1 MKFKKFRIG
10 SREISPDNQPY
21 LIAEVGINHNGDVGL
36 AKKMV
41 DAAKRA
47 GADAVKF
54 QTFKAQEL
62 CGDKDQ
68 VFTYFSQGKE
78 VVYSFPLYLVII
90 ALVALLIFTISKF
103 KKLGLQ
109 LKLIKFT
116 FLFYLLFVVGIT
128 SLFLFKLMPNV
139 PDSVSFGLG
148 YYLLILGLPF
158 TYLGLRGIMRDKN
171 LLDSLNRLR

>member
-1 MKFKKFRIG
+1 MIQRIQHVYFG
-10 SREISPDNQPY
+10 FVIINLSLLLIGLEIGTYQ
-21 LIAEVGINHNGDVGL
+21 
-36 AKKMV
+36 AKNIPH
-41 DAAKRA
+41 
-47 GADAVKF
+47 
-54 QTFKAQEL
+54 Q
-62 CGDKDQ
+62 
-68 VFTYFSQGKE
+68 FTIYGFFQGKE
-78 VVYSFPLYLVII
+78 VVYSFPLYLAIV
-90 ALVALLIFTISKF
+90 ALVVLLLFTISKF
-103 KKLGLQ
+103 KKLSLQ

-128 SLFLFKLMPNV
+128 ALFLFKLMPNV

>member
-1 MKFKKFRIG
+1 MIQRIQHLYFG
-10 SREISPDNQPY
+10 FVIINLSILLSGLEIGTYQ
-21 LIAEVGINHNGDVGL
+21 
-36 AKKMV
+36 AKEMPH
-41 DAAKRA
+41 
-47 GADAVKF
+47 
-54 QTFKAQEL
+54 Q
-62 CGDKDQ
+62 
-68 VFTYFSQGKE
+68 FTIYGFFQGKE
-78 VVYSFPLYLVII
+78 VLWGFPFYLVII

-103 KKLGLQ
+103 KKIGLQ

-171 LLDSLNRLR
+171 LLDSYNRLR

>member
-1 MKFKKFRIG
+1 MIQRIQHLYFG
-10 SREISPDNQPY
+10 FVIINLSILLSGLEIGTYQ
-21 LIAEVGINHNGDVGL
+21 
-36 AKKMV
+36 AKEMPHQFTIY
-41 DAAKRA
+41 
-47 GADAVKF
+47 GFF
-54 QTFKAQEL
+54 QE
-62 CGDKDQ
+62 
-68 VFTYFSQGKE
+68 KE
-78 VVYSFPLYLVII
+78 VVWGFPFYLVII

-103 KKLGLQ
+103 KKIGLQ

-171 LLDSLNRLR
+171 LLDSYNRLR

>member
-1 MKFKKFRIG
+1 MIQRIQHLYFG
-10 SREISPDNQPY
+10 FVIINLSILLSGLEIGTYQ
-21 LIAEVGINHNGDVGL
+21 
-36 AKKMV
+36 AKEMPH
-41 DAAKRA
+41 
-47 GADAVKF
+47 
-54 QTFKAQEL
+54 Q
-62 CGDKDQ
+62 
-68 VFTYFSQGKE
+68 FTIYGFFQGKE
-78 VVYSFPLYLVII
+78 VVWGFPFYLVII
-90 ALVALLIFTISKF
+90 ALVALLLFTISKF
-103 KKLGLQ
+103 KKIGLQ

-171 LLDSLNRLR
+171 LLDSYNRLR

>member
-1 MKFKKFRIG
+1 MIQRIQHLYFG
-10 SREISPDNQPY
+10 FVIINLSLLLSGLEIGTYQ
-21 LIAEVGINHNGDVGL
+21 
-36 AKKMV
+36 AKEMPH
-41 DAAKRA
+41 
-47 GADAVKF
+47 
-54 QTFKAQEL
+54 Q
-62 CGDKDQ
+62 
-68 VFTYFSQGKE
+68 FTIYGFFQGKE
-78 VVYSFPLYLVII
+78 VVWGFPFYLVII

-103 KKLGLQ
+103 KKIGLQ

-171 LLDSLNRLR
+171 LLDSYNRLR

>member
-1 MKFKKFRIG
+1 MIQRIQHLYFG
-10 SREISPDNQPY
+10 FVIINLSILLSGLEIGTYQ
-21 LIAEVGINHNGDVGL
+21 
-36 AKKMV
+36 AKEMPH
-41 DAAKRA
+41 
-47 GADAVKF
+47 
-54 QTFKAQEL
+54 Q
-62 CGDKDQ
+62 
-68 VFTYFSQGKE
+68 FTIYGFFQGKE
-78 VVYSFPLYLVII
+78 VVWGFPFYLVII

-103 KKLGLQ
+103 KKIGLQ

-171 LLDSLNRLR
+171 LLDSYNRLR

>member
-1 MKFKKFRIG
+1 MIQRIQHLYFG
-10 SREISPDNQPY
+10 FVIINLSILLSGLEIGTYQ
-21 LIAEVGINHNGDVGL
+21 
-36 AKKMV
+36 AKEMPH
-41 DAAKRA
+41 
-47 GADAVKF
+47 
-54 QTFKAQEL
+54 Q
-62 CGDKDQ
+62 
-68 VFTYFSQGKE
+68 FTIYGFFQGKE
-78 VVYSFPLYLVII
+78 VVWGFPFYLVII

-103 KKLGLQ
+103 KKIGLQ

>member
-1 MKFKKFRIG
+1 MIQRIQHLYFG
-10 SREISPDNQPY
+10 FVIINLSILLSGLEIGTYQ
-21 LIAEVGINHNGDVGL
+21 
-36 AKKMV
+36 AKEMPH
-41 DAAKRA
+41 
-47 GADAVKF
+47 
-54 QTFKAQEL
+54 Q
-62 CGDKDQ
+62 
-68 VFTYFSQGKE
+68 FTIYGFFQGKE
-78 VVYSFPLYLVII
+78 VVWGFPFYLVII
-90 ALVALLIFTISKF
+90 ALVALLLFTISKF
-103 KKLGLQ
+103 KKIGLQ

>member
-1 MKFKKFRIG
+1 MIQRIQHLYFG
-10 SREISPDNQPY
+10 FVIINLSILLSGLEIGTYQ
-21 LIAEVGINHNGDVGL
+21 
-36 AKKMV
+36 AKEMPH
-41 DAAKRA
+41 
-47 GADAVKF
+47 
-54 QTFKAQEL
+54 Q
-62 CGDKDQ
+62 
-68 VFTYFSQGKE
+68 FTIYGFFQGKE
-78 VVYSFPLYLVII
+78 VVWGFPFYLVII

-103 KKLGLQ
+103 KKLSLQ

-128 SLFLFKLMPNV
+128 AMFLFKLMPNV
-139 PDSVSFGLG
+139 PDSVSFGFG

>member
-1 MKFKKFRIG
+1 MIQRIQHLYFG
-10 SREISPDNQPY
+10 FVIINLSILLSGLEIGTYQ
-21 LIAEVGINHNGDVGL
+21 
-36 AKKMV
+36 AKEMPH
-41 DAAKRA
+41 
-47 GADAVKF
+47 
-54 QTFKAQEL
+54 Q
-62 CGDKDQ
+62 
-68 VFTYFSQGKE
+68 FTIYGFFQGKE
-78 VVYSFPLYLVII
+78 LVWGFPFYLVII
-90 ALVALLIFTISKF
+90 ALVALLLFTISKF

-128 SLFLFKLMPNV
+128 ALFLFKLMPNV

>member
-1 MKFKKFRIG
+1 MIQRIQHLYFG
-10 SREISPDNQPY
+10 FVIINLSILLSGLEIGTYQ
-21 LIAEVGINHNGDVGL
+21 
-36 AKKMV
+36 AKEMPH
-41 DAAKRA
+41 
-47 GADAVKF
+47 
-54 QTFKAQEL
+54 Q
-62 CGDKDQ
+62 
-68 VFTYFSQGKE
+68 FTIYGFFQGKE
-78 VVYSFPLYLVII
+78 VVWGFPFYLVII

-103 KKLGLQ
+103 KKIGLQ

-158 TYLGLRGIMRDKN
+158 TYLGLRGIQRDKN
-171 LLDSLNRLR
+171 LLDSYNRLR

>member
-1 MKFKKFRIG
+1 MIQRIQHLYFG
-10 SREISPDNQPY
+10 FVIINLSILLSGLEIGTYQ
-21 LIAEVGINHNGDVGL
+21 
-36 AKKMV
+36 AKEMPH
-41 DAAKRA
+41 
-47 GADAVKF
+47 
-54 QTFKAQEL
+54 Q
-62 CGDKDQ
+62 
-68 VFTYFSQGKE
+68 FTIYGFFQGKE
-78 VVYSFPLYLVII
+78 VVWEFPFYLVII

-103 KKLGLQ
+103 KKIGLQ

-158 TYLGLRGIMRDKN
+158 TYLGLRGIIRDKN
-171 LLDSLNRLR
+171 LLDSYNRLR

>member
-1 MKFKKFRIG
+1 MIQRIQHLYFG
-10 SREISPDNQPY
+10 FVIINLSILLSGLEIGTYQ
-21 LIAEVGINHNGDVGL
+21 
-36 AKKMV
+36 AKEMPH
-41 DAAKRA
+41 
-47 GADAVKF
+47 
-54 QTFKAQEL
+54 Q
-62 CGDKDQ
+62 
-68 VFTYFSQGKE
+68 FTIYGFFQGKE
-78 VVYSFPLYLVII
+78 VVWGFPFYLVII
-90 ALVALLIFTISKF
+90 ALVALLLFTISKF

-128 SLFLFKLMPNV
+128 ALFLFKLMPNV
-139 PDSVSFGLG
+139 PDSVSFGFG

>member
-1 MKFKKFRIG
+1 MIQRIQHVYFG
-10 SREISPDNQPY
+10 FVIINLSLLLSGLEIGTYQANNIPHQ
-21 LIAEVGINHNGDVGL
+21 
-36 AKKMV
+36 
-41 DAAKRA
+41 
-47 GADAVKF
+47 
-54 QTFKAQEL
+54 
-62 CGDKDQ
+62 
-68 VFTYFSQGKE
+68 FTIYGFFQGKE

-90 ALVALLIFTISKF
+90 ALVALLLFTISKF

-128 SLFLFKLMPNV
+128 AMFLFKLMPNV
-139 PDSVSFGLG
+139 PDSVSFGFG

-171 LLDSLNRLR
+171 LLDSYNRLR

>member
-1 MKFKKFRIG
+1 MIQRIQHLYFG
-10 SREISPDNQPY
+10 FVIINLSILLSGLEIGTYQ
-21 LIAEVGINHNGDVGL
+21 
-36 AKKMV
+36 AKEMPH
-41 DAAKRA
+41 
-47 GADAVKF
+47 
-54 QTFKAQEL
+54 Q
-62 CGDKDQ
+62 
-68 VFTYFSQGKE
+68 FTIFGFFQGKE
-78 VVYSFPLYLVII
+78 VVWGFPFYLVII
-90 ALVALLIFTISKF
+90 ALVALLLFTISKF
-103 KKLGLQ
+103 KKIGLQ

-171 LLDSLNRLR
+171 LLDSYNRLR

>member
-1 MKFKKFRIG
+1 MIQRIQHLYFG
-10 SREISPDNQPY
+10 FVIINLSILLSGLEIGTYQ
-21 LIAEVGINHNGDVGL
+21 
-36 AKKMV
+36 AKEMPH
-41 DAAKRA
+41 
-47 GADAVKF
+47 
-54 QTFKAQEL
+54 Q
-62 CGDKDQ
+62 
-68 VFTYFSQGKE
+68 FTIFGFFQGKE
-78 VVYSFPLYLVII
+78 VVWGFPFYLVII

-103 KKLGLQ
+103 KKIGLQ

-171 LLDSLNRLR
+171 LLDSYNRLR